1 MCFQFLQSVVHGVQW
16 YVFCFG
22 YTDKMPIIIIFDP
35 SGSCVIF
42 ARSIFIIFC
51 LHIKKWWYLYSYT
64 ATYIPIAFYQ
74 TNVTHHIQIMY
85 FVSFLEIS
93 YECQKIHNRNICKLS
108 DQKILYSIKVKSK
121 KAFFIFDGDDVVVY
135 VAIFS

>member
-51 LHIKKWWYLYSYT
+51 LHTQKIVIFAFIHCNIYSYF
-64 ATYIPIAFYQ
+64 AAFYE
-74 TNVTHHIQIMY
+74 TNVTHDIQIMNL
-85 FVSFLEIS
+85 VSFVEIS
-93 YECQKIHNRNICKLS
+93 YKMHKRHICKPS

>member
-93 YECQKIHNRNICKLS
+93 YELTETFVNYPIKRYFIPSRWNPKRHFLFLTVMML
-108 DQKILYSIKVKSK
+108 LYM
-121 KAFFIFDGDDVVVY
+121 
-135 VAIFS
+135 